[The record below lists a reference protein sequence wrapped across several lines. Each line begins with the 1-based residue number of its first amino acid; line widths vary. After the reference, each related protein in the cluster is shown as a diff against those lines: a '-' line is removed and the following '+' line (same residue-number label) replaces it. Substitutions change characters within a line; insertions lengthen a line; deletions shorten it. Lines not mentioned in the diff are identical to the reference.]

1 MQTGRVAENGL
12 SVSDPP
18 ESSRTGPAEPTS
30 GPPRGPPALPVR
42 SARTYLR
49 GMSAARV
56 PGVGAEIA
64 YRRATETDAPAIF
77 DLYASLS
84 EESVQ
89 MRFFGTMPRTTLE
102 AVAGLAGEDDV
113 VSVLAVLDGGIV
125 GEARYLMHGDGEYEF
140 GIVVA
145 DGCQHRGVGRGLLDM
160 LRQDAGARGIRTLR
174 AVVRVDNLAML
185 RTLRS
190 VGCAVVEPAEDG
202 VLVAELSCVDAM
214 PGWSAASAG
223 RRVLVEV
230 DSVWA
235 DPASAAL
242 RGAGFDVRQ
251 CLGPRRGRPQTCP
264 LVLSGRCRLAEGAD
278 VVACLLGDDDPSS
291 REVAA
296 HHATHDA
303 KRLAAR
309 SATEWRAAA
318 QRLKGPG
325 RTSTS

>member
-1 MQTGRVAENGL
+1 MQTGRVAPKTDHLHLIRPNRCEL
-12 SVSDPP
+12 AHM
-18 ESSRTGPAEPTS
+18 TPTS
-30 GPPRGPPALPVR
+30 GPPGGPPALPAA
-42 SARTYLR
+42 SLRTYLR
-49 GMSAARV
+49 GMSAARL

-64 YRRATETDAPAIF
+64 FRRARESDASAIF

-84 EESVQ
+84 EESAV
-89 MRFFGTMPRTTLE
+89 MRFFGTMPRATLE
-102 AVAGLAGEDDV
+102 AVAGLAGGDDV
-113 VSVLAVLDGGIV
+113 ASVLALRDGRIV

-145 DGCQHRGVGRGLLDM
+145 DGCQQRGVGRRLLDM
-160 LRQDAGARGIRTLR
+160 LRRDAGAHGIETLR

-190 VGCAVVEPAEDG
+190 IGCAIVEPAEGG

-223 RRVLVEV
+223 RRVLVEA

-242 RGAGFDVRQ
+242 RGRGFDVRL

-264 LVLSGRCRLAEGAD
+264 LVLCGRCPLAEGAD
-278 VVACLLGDDDPSS
+278 IVACLLGEDDRSC
-291 REVAA
+291 REVAV
-296 HHATHDA
+296 HHATHDP

-309 SATEWRAAA
+309 SVTEWRAVA
-318 QRLKGPG
+318 QGLARP
-325 RTSTS
+325 